1 MTPETLLAYAPR
13 GPGVMCAMFYFVLGD
28 DVYGWWI
35 GAQDGDYPPAYFMLE
50 NFYADADTRFFATA
64 GNDLYGGWTREYTEE
79 AALLPDPVPID
90 QDVCHR
96 IEQTQAQFAQEWLFF
111 ADDAGTA
118 PERAAYEADS
128 LPVMPVNIK
137 HQRLHRLEVHAAVW
151 TRTSPNAD
159 LHVIEY
165 LRERWPL
172 DYRLE

>member
-13 GPGVMCAMFYFVLGD
+13 GPGVMCAMFYFVDGD

-50 NFYADADTRFFATA
+50 YFYADADTRFFASA
-64 GNDLYGGWTREYTEE
+64 GNDLYGGWTREYTEKP
-79 AALLPDPVPID
+79 AALADAIAVD
-90 QDVCHR
+90 RDVCHR
-96 IEQTQAQFAQEWLFF
+96 LEQAQAAFAQEWLYF
-111 ADDAGTA
+111 ADEPGTER
-118 PERAAYEADS
+118 ERAAFEADG

-137 HQRLHRLEVHAAVW
+137 HRKLHRLDVHAAVW
-151 TRTSPNAD
+151 THISPNAD